1 MATSVYFNNFSPS
14 VINEHM
20 LLEDLIVE
28 SIQIM
33 GHDIKYM
40 PREVYDMTDD
50 VLGESV
56 NSKFTRAYNLEMYLA
71 NVEGYEGDGD
81 FFSKFGLEIRDTSN
95 FVVSRRTFEK
105 YVPSQIAT
113 RPREGDLIFVPLL
126 GKIFEIKFVEEELQF
141 FSLGKRKPYMYEIR
155 CEVFRSSNED
165 FNTGTSE
172 VDDIESTIS
181 YAINLGVNY
190 GTGDYYQNEIVY
202 QGANLTFA
210 TAAAEVKKWIGGPS
224 TQANIEGVP
233 RNLEVYNI
241 RGNFEIGAN
250 VIGTK
255 SNAVFTLITFDDLAD
270 ITDFDDSDNRIIQ
283 TEAESFIDLSEINP
297 FGVP

>member
-33 GHDIKYM
+33 GHDVKYL
-40 PREVYDMTDD
+40 PREVYDATDD

-56 NSKFTRAYNLEMYLA
+56 NSKFTRAYSMEMYLA

-95 FVVSRRTFEK
+95 FVVSRRAFEK
-105 YVPSQIAT
+105 YVPTTIAR

-126 GKIFEIKFVEEELQF
+126 GKIFEIKFVEEELMF
-141 FSLGKRKPYMYEIR
+141 FSLGKRQPYMYEIR
-155 CEVFRSSNED
+155 CEVFRFSNED
-165 FNTGTSE
+165 FDTGDSE
-172 VDDIESTIS
+172 VDDLEHSAAYTIELNLSTGS
-181 YAINLGVNY
+181 GNY
-190 GTGDYYQNEIVY
+190 HQDELVY
-202 QGANLTFA
+202 QGANLTYA
-210 TAAAEVKKWIGGPS
+210 TAKAEVKHWIPE
-224 TQANIEGVP
+224 TKK
-233 RNLEVYNI
+233 LEVINVK
-241 RGNFEIGAN
+241 GAFTNSAN
-250 VIGTK
+250 VIGNT
-255 SNAVFTLITFDDLAD
+255 SNTRYTLASFDDMAD
-270 ITDFDDSDNRIIQ
+270 LVDYDDSDNRIIQ
-283 TEAESFIDLSEINP
+283 TEANTFIDLSEINP

>member
-33 GHDIKYM
+33 GHDVKYL
-40 PREVYDMTDD
+40 PREVYDQTDD

-56 NSKFTRAYNLEMYLA
+56 NSKFTRAYGMEMYLA

-95 FVVSRRTFEK
+95 FVVSRRAFDK
-105 YVPSQIAT
+105 YVPSTIAR

-126 GKIFEIKFVEEELQF
+126 NKIFEIKFVEEELMF
-141 FSLGKRKPYMYEIR
+141 FSLGKRQPYMYELR
-155 CEVFRSSNED
+155 CEVFRFSNED
-165 FNTGTSE
+165 FETGE
-172 VDDIESTIS
+172 EQVDDIEHSAAYTVSFNLSTGS
-181 YAINLGVNY
+181 GN
-190 GTGDYYQNEIVY
+190 YYQDELVY
-202 QGANLTFA
+202 QGSNLAYA
-210 TAAAEVKKWIGGPS
+210 TAVAEVKHWIPE
-224 TQANIEGVP
+224 TKV
-233 RNLEVYNI
+233 LEVINVK
-241 RGNFEIGAN
+241 GNFIPAANLIGS
-250 VIGTK
+250 T
-255 SNAVFTLITFDDLAD
+255 SNTRYTVASLDDLAD
-270 ITDFDDSDNRIIQ
+270 LVDYDDSDNRVIQ
-283 TEAESFIDLSEINP
+283 TEANTFIDLSEINP

>member
-14 VINEHM
+14 VINENL

-33 GHDIKYM
+33 GHDVKYM
-40 PREVYDMTDD
+40 PREVYDQTDD

-56 NSKFTRAYNLEMYLA
+56 NSKFTRAYSMEMYLA

-105 YVPSQIAT
+105 YVPSEFAR

-126 GKIFEIKFVEEELQF
+126 GKIFEIKFVEEELMF
-141 FSLGKRKPYMYEIR
+141 FSLGKRAPYMYEIR

-165 FNTGTSE
+165 FNTGTDE
-172 VDDIESTIS
+172 IDDIENSSS
-181 YAINLGVNY
+181 YTVELSLSVGS
-190 GTGDYYQNEIVY
+190 GSYYQNEMVY
-202 QGANLTFA
+202 QGANLTYS
-210 TAAAEVKKWIGGPS
+210 TASGTVKDWSSNTKKIELVNVKGQFVSAANLIGS
-224 TQANIEGVP
+224 Q
-233 RNLEVYNI
+233 
-241 RGNFEIGAN
+241 
-250 VIGTK
+250 
-255 SNAVFTLITFDDLAD
+255 SNTRYVVSSFDDLSD
-270 ITDFDDSDNRIIQ
+270 LVDYDDSDNRIIQ
-283 TEAESFIDLSEINP
+283 TEANTFIDLSEINP

>member
-1 MATSVYFNNFSPS
+1 MATSVYFNSFSPE
-14 VINEHM
+14 VINEHL

-40 PREVYDMTDD
+40 PREVYDQTDD

-56 NSKFTRAYNLEMYLA
+56 NSKFTRAYTMEMYLA

-95 FVVSRRTFEK
+95 FVVSRRAFEK
-105 YVPSQIAT
+105 YVPSTIAR
-113 RPREGDLIFVPLL
+113 RPREGDLLYVPLL

-141 FSLGKRKPYMYEIR
+141 FSLGKRSPYMYELR

-165 FNTGTSE
+165 ISTGQGEIDEKEFMTSYT
-172 VDDIESTIS
+172 VAVQLSTGS
-181 YAINLGVNY
+181 GNY
-190 GTGDYYQNEIVY
+190 NKNELVY
-202 QGANLTFA
+202 QGPNLIDATAIGEVKLWNNSNNSIQLINVRGEFTEGANL
-210 TAAAEVKKWIGGPS
+210 
-224 TQANIEGVP
+224 
-233 RNLEVYNI
+233 
-241 RGNFEIGAN
+241 
-250 VIGTK
+250 IGTS
-255 SNAVFTLITFDDLAD
+255 SNTRYIVAGYDELAD
-270 ITDFDDSDNRIIQ
+270 AATYDDSDNRIIQ
-283 TEAESFIDLSEINP
+283 TEANTFIDLSEINP

>member
-14 VINEHM
+14 VINENL

-33 GHDIKYM
+33 GHDVKYM
-40 PREVYDMTDD
+40 PREVYDQTDD

-56 NSKFTRAYNLEMYLA
+56 NSKFTRAYSMEMYLA

-105 YVPSQIAT
+105 YVPSEFAR

-126 GKIFEIKFVEEELQF
+126 GKIFEIKFVEEELMF
-141 FSLGKRKPYMYEIR
+141 FSLGKRAPYMYEIR

-165 FNTGTSE
+165 FNTGTDE
-172 VDDIESTIS
+172 IDDIENSSS
-181 YAINLGVNY
+181 YTVELSLSVGS
-190 GTGDYYQNEIVY
+190 GSYYQNEMVY
-202 QGANLTFA
+202 QGANLTYS
-210 TAAAEVKKWIGGPS
+210 TASGTVKDWFSNTKKIELVNVKGQFVSAANLIGS
-224 TQANIEGVP
+224 Q
-233 RNLEVYNI
+233 
-241 RGNFEIGAN
+241 
-250 VIGTK
+250 
-255 SNAVFTLITFDDLAD
+255 SNTRYVVSSFDDLSD
-270 ITDFDDSDNRIIQ
+270 LVDYDDSDNRIIQ
-283 TEAESFIDLSEINP
+283 TEANTFIDLSEINP